1 MVSFSY
7 FILIARPTP
16 PFLPRASRLALAF
29 APVLP
34 STSFDPSQ
42 PFYSQRPRAFGSGRW
57 GPATPLVRRD
67 ECESSL
73 LPRARCVLIG

>member
-42 PFYSQRPRAFGSGRW
+42 PLRFQSPRVFGSGRW
-57 GPATPLVRRD
+57 GPATLLVRRD

-73 LPRARCVLIG
+73 LQRARCVLRG